1 MYRNLEE
8 NTLNCSVIFCFVCT
22 FAESFE
28 ERMEQGRQR
37 LEAARA
43 EMEELIEI
51 LFSTQ

>member
-1 MYRNLEE
+1 MYMILEE
-8 NTLNCSVIFCFVCT
+8 NTLNGSLIFCFVCI

-43 EMEELIEI
+43 EMEELIEV
-51 LFSTQ
+51 LLSAQ